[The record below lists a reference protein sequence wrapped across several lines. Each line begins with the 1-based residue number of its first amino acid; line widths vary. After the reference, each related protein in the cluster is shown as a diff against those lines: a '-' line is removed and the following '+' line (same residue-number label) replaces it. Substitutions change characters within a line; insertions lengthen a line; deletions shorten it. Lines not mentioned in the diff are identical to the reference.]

1 VVLNHGVQKGRLPF
15 LNCLLIIV
23 DILNNKKEN
32 RRIIVVKYAFA
43 YLRVSTEEQTVLN
56 QRLAMQKWADDHE
69 FQILEYFEDSAIS
82 GKIPAVKRKGFVD
95 MLEIVK
101 NETVEAILIYE
112 LSRVGRTFWDTLDA
126 IKAIEAYAP
135 LISCSPRE
143 SFLQMTEPSVR
154 KLMIGILTW
163 VAEREREM
171 LVQRTK
177 DGISRAKSVGK
188 IIGRPKKEL
197 DKDNL
202 IMMLA
207 QNKSRV
213 KIAKDLGISK
223 ATLYKELR
231 CLYKSTTTNIN
242 TNNNKYEKR
251 IMDKNL

>member
-1 VVLNHGVQKGRLPF
+1 MKFAL
-15 LNCLLIIV
+15 
-23 DILNNKKEN
+23 
-32 RRIIVVKYAFA
+32 A
-43 YLRVSTEEQTVLN
+43 YLRVSTEDQTVLN
-56 QRLAMQKWADDHE
+56 QKLAMQKWAINHD

-95 MLEIVK
+95 MLELIK
-101 NETVEAILIYE
+101 NETVDAVLIYE

-126 IKAIEAYAP
+126 IKAIEAFAP

-177 DGISRAKSVGK
+177 DGISRAKSIGK
-188 IIGRPKKEL
+188 VVGRPKKEL

-202 IMMLA
+202 IRMLA
-207 QNKSRV
+207 LNEPRV
-213 KIAKDLGISK
+213 QIAKDLGISK

-231 CLYKSTTTNIN
+231 VLYQHSQQ
-242 TNNNKYEKR
+242 NNKSKTENFQNYK
-251 IMDKNL
+251 K

>member
-1 VVLNHGVQKGRLPF
+1 M
-15 LNCLLIIV
+15 
-23 DILNNKKEN
+23 
-32 RRIIVVKYAFA
+32 KYAFA

-56 QRLAMQKWADDHE
+56 QKIAMQKWATDHDY
-69 FQILEYFEDSAIS
+69 QILDNFEDSAIS
-82 GKIPAVKRKGFVD
+82 GKIPAVKRKGFLA
-95 MLEIVK
+95 MLEIIV
-101 NETVEAILIYE
+101 NEPIDAVLIYE

-126 IKAIEAYAP
+126 IKAIEEYAP

-188 IIGRPKKEL
+188 VIGRPKKEL

-202 IMMLA
+202 IRLLA
-207 QNKSRV
+207 QNEPRA
-213 KIAKDLGISK
+213 KIARSLGVSK
-223 ATLYKELR
+223 ATLYKGLREL
-231 CLYKSTTTNIN
+231 
-242 TNNNKYEKR
+242 
-251 IMDKNL
+251 

>member
-1 VVLNHGVQKGRLPF
+1 MKF
-15 LNCLLIIV
+15 
-23 DILNNKKEN
+23 
-32 RRIIVVKYAFA
+32 AFA
-43 YLRVSTEEQTVLN
+43 YLRVSTEDQTVLN
-56 QRLAMQKWADDHE
+56 QKLAMQKWAIDHD

-95 MLEIVK
+95 MLELIK
-101 NETVEAILIYE
+101 NETVDAVLIYE

-126 IKAIEAYAP
+126 IKAIEAFAP

-177 DGISRAKSVGK
+177 DGITRAKSIGK
-188 IIGRPKKEL
+188 TIGRPKKEL

-202 IMMLA
+202 IRMLA
-207 QNKSRV
+207 LNEPRV
-213 KIAKDLGISK
+213 QIAKDLGISK

-231 CLYKSTTTNIN
+231 VLYQHSQQ
-242 TNNNKYEKR
+242 NNKSKTENFQNYK
-251 IMDKNL
+251 K

>member
-1 VVLNHGVQKGRLPF
+1 
-15 LNCLLIIV
+15 LNCLLTIV
-23 DILNNKKEN
+23 DIPKNKMET
-32 RRIIVVKYAFA
+32 RRIIVKYAFA

-56 QRLAMQKWADDHE
+56 QRLAMQKWADDHD

-82 GKIPAVKRKGFVD
+82 GKIPAVKRKGFVE
-95 MLEIVK
+95 MLDIVK
-101 NETVEAILIYE
+101 NETVDAILIYE

-126 IKAIEAYAP
+126 IKAIEAYTP

-177 DGISRAKSVGK
+177 DGITRAKSVGK
-188 IIGRPKKEL
+188 VIGRPKKEL

-202 IMMLA
+202 IMLLA

-213 KIAKDLGISK
+213 KIARDLGISK

-231 CLYKSTTTNIN
+231 SLYHSTAKTSNSTS
-242 TNNNKYEKR
+242 NNNEN
-251 IMDKNL
+251 IIIDKKM

>member
-1 VVLNHGVQKGRLPF
+1 
-15 LNCLLIIV
+15 
-23 DILNNKKEN
+23 
-32 RRIIVVKYAFA
+32 VKFAFA

-56 QRLAMQKWADDHE
+56 QKIAMQKWADDHD
-69 FQILEYFEDSAIS
+69 FQILEYFEDSATS
-82 GKIPAVKRKGFVD
+82 GKIPAIKRKGFLD
-95 MLEIVK
+95 MLDIVK
-101 NETVEAILIYE
+101 NEQVDAILIYE

-126 IKAIEAYAP
+126 IKAIEEYAP

-188 IIGRPKKEL
+188 VIGRPKKKL

-202 IMMLA
+202 IRMLA
-207 QNKSRV
+207 QNETRV
-213 KIAKDLGISK
+213 KIARDLGVSK

-231 CLYKSTTTNIN
+231 VLSNNLISN
-242 TNNNKYEKR
+242 TSENS
-251 IMDKNL
+251 

>member
-1 VVLNHGVQKGRLPF
+1 M
-15 LNCLLIIV
+15 
-23 DILNNKKEN
+23 
-32 RRIIVVKYAFA
+32 KYAFA

-56 QRLAMQKWADDHE
+56 QRLAMQKWASDHD

-95 MLEIVK
+95 MLNLVK
-101 NETVEAILIYE
+101 NESVDAILIYE

-126 IKAIEAYAP
+126 IKAIEAFAP

-202 IMMLA
+202 IRLLA

-213 KIAKDLGISK
+213 KIARDLGISK

-231 CLYKSTTTNIN
+231 VLYHQTAAVTTTATI
-242 TNNNKYEKR
+242 NNNTIKKE
-251 IMDKNL
+251 MQT